1 MWCRIP
7 PAPTTSAACAPI
19 PVHLWY
25 PVDARDVAAA
35 TPEAVYPL
43 DPVYAPGKTATSS
56 EVEVYGI
63 DRAYQDPV
71 PSRRGPFPLVLLS
84 PGWSM
89 DPSFY
94 AFTAGRLA
102 SHGFVVAGL
111 THPGDGDFV
120 TGSGVPG
127 AKVMFDRPRDLS
139 FVLTQLLS
147 GSASRKGRW
156 HRLIDPQAVAA
167 MGHSIGGYGALVL
180 ASGDDDTCEAINE
193 LFGEDYS
200 GPWCAGS
207 APDPRVKAVIR
218 LDSSE
223 WALSWQELARVRVP
237 TITLNEDTDAF
248 AEWCPGD
255 NARGHAA
262 ISSGV
267 NLRVDVIHSNHQS
280 FTRLCDWLHLY
291 QAKGILARAD
301 VDLWS
306 SWFCSDP
313 DEGNG
318 GYPLLDPH
326 LANQLVTQ
334 TVVAFLKTHLLGEP
348 GYAQYLSPRWIW
360 GHQPELGLF
369 RIEEGGESHYGYD
382 SILTCL
388 PRAFLETEPGFDFYW
403 YMPEPH
409 GWH

>member
-1 MWCRIP
+1 
-7 PAPTTSAACAPI
+7 
-19 PVHLWY
+19 
-25 PVDARDVAAA
+25 
-35 TPEAVYPL
+35 
-43 DPVYAPGKTATSS
+43 
-56 EVEVYGI
+56 
-63 DRAYQDPV
+63 
-71 PSRRGPFPLVLLS
+71 
-84 PGWSM
+84 
-89 DPSFY
+89 
-94 AFTAGRLA
+94 
-102 SHGFVVAGL
+102 
-111 THPGDGDFV
+111 
-120 TGSGVPG
+120 
-127 AKVMFDRPRDLS
+127 MFDRPRDLS

-147 GSASRKGRW
+147 ESTSRKGRW

-180 ASGDDDTCEAINE
+180 AGGDDGACDAINE
-193 LFGEDYS
+193 FFGEDYS

-207 APDPRVKAVIR
+207 SLDPRVRAVIR
-218 LDSSE
+218 LDASE
-223 WALSWQELARVRVP
+223 WALSWQELDRVRVP
-237 TITLNEDTDAF
+237 TITLNEDTDSF
-248 AEWCPGD
+248 AAWCPGD
-255 NARGHAA
+255 NARAHAA
-262 ISSGV
+262 IPSRV

-280 FTRLCDWLHLY
+280 FTRLCDWLQLY
-291 QAKGILARAD
+291 QAKGILSQAD

-334 TVVAFLKTHLLGEP
+334 TAIAFLKTHLLGEP

-369 RIEEGGESHYGYD
+369 RTEEGGESHYGVD

-403 YMPEPH
+403 YLPEPH
-409 GWH
+409 GRR